1 MRLITVIAAGGML
14 AACATTTETGTSQS
28 IAATNAD
35 SMTSESQSSEPV
47 ARAEN
52 ATWDGETMVGGY
64 RFVDGLPPEG
74 QYNAVADES
83 GTILRGVM
91 VDSQGRICR
100 RERVTGSN
108 IPELR
113 CRTPEQ
119 WQTIQEAGQDRIR
132 HRQSTG
138 YMFRGG

>member
-1 MRLITVIAAGGML
+1 
-14 AACATTTETGTSQS
+14 
-28 IAATNAD
+28 
-35 SMTSESQSSEPV
+35 
-47 ARAEN
+47 
-52 ATWDGETMVGGY
+52 MVGGY

-91 VDSQGRICR
+91 VDSDGRICR

-108 IPELR
+108 IPALR

-119 WQTIQEAGQDRIR
+119 WEAIQDAGQDRIR

-138 YMFRGG
+138 YMLRGG